1 MDDFVLGQPRNLNFH
16 CRIMMRPVPKAAIK
30 HTHNGKGYYPKSTYA
45 AMDRI
50 KAETLNKKIAKF
62 TEPGFDPMTNP
73 NDPIFNEAV
82 SVTLV
87 FAFIRPRSVPS
98 HRRPYPSVVPDI
110 DNLAKLTLDSLQPHI
125 IRDDCL
131 IVTLKKR
138 KIYDYQEYV
147 DIWIEDLL

>member
-1 MDDFVLGQPRNLNFH
+1 MDLILGQPRDMHFH

-50 KAETLNKKIAKF
+50 KRESLNKKIARF
-62 TEPGFDPMTNP
+62 SEPGFRPMTNP
-73 NDPIFNEAV
+73 NDPIYTEAV
-82 SVTLV
+82 KVELV
-87 FAFIRPRSVPS
+87 FAFLRPRSVPA
-98 HRRPYPSVVPDI
+98 HKRPYPSVVPDI

-138 KIYDYQEYV
+138 KIYDFEEYI
-147 DIWIEDLL
+147 DIRIDDLL